1 MFDSAMENVIQNAIG
16 EQNEKNLPRMAVN
29 LIGN

>member
-1 MFDSAMENVIQNAIG
+1 MFDSTMENVIQNAIG
-16 EQNEKNLPRMAVN
+16 EQNEKNLKMAVN

>member
-1 MFDSAMENVIQNAIG
+1 MFDSAIENEIQITIG
-16 EQNEKNLPRMAVN
+16 EQNEKNLKMAVN